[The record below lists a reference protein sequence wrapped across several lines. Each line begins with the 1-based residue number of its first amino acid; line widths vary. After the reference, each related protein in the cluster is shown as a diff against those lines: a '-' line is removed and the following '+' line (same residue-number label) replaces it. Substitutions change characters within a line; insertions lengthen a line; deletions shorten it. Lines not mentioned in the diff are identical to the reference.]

1 MTAPAILYVH
11 DLRGSGVVT
20 NAIALARRLGAER
33 ETLLVAG
40 YDKGLNRT
48 VDVSPARLVVLSG
61 AEEPERPRLAAGL
74 KLRRLVRDRK
84 ASLVMSL
91 GNYGHKSVFVAT
103 SGHKVN
109 AVYRISNE
117 IGRPVKGLRNLK
129 RRSWHR
135 LFLLSAK
142 RIVLVGRA
150 LAEQPLFARAIA
162 SGRAAYIP
170 NGVDV
175 DRARALAEAPAP
187 HAWFSDAGAPV
198 VLTIGRIHPQKNLEG
213 LIDAA
218 ALAIQQ
224 MPMRL
229 MIVGSGDPQRIARL
243 KARAA
248 ELGMSDAVMF
258 AGETD
263 NVFAWLKHARPF
275 VLPSHWEG
283 SSTALLEALA
293 LRVPVVAARQA
304 GDARFVLGDGKYG
317 VIVDADEPASIAA
330 GMVTQLGPDAILPG
344 DRVEAYRL
352 SATHQLYLDLLRGL

>member
-1 MTAPAILYVH
+1 
-11 DLRGSGVVT
+11 
-20 NAIALARRLGAER
+20 
-33 ETLLVAG
+33 
-40 YDKGLNRT
+40 
-48 VDVSPARLVVLSG
+48 
-61 AEEPERPRLAAGL
+61 
-74 KLRRLVRDRK
+74 
-84 ASLVMSL
+84 
-91 GNYGHKSVFVAT
+91 
-103 SGHKVN
+103 
-109 AVYRISNE
+109 
-117 IGRPVKGLRNLK
+117 
-129 RRSWHR
+129 
-135 LFLLSAK
+135 
-142 RIVLVGRA
+142 
-150 LAEQPLFARAIA
+150 
-162 SGRAAYIP
+162 
-170 NGVDV
+170 
-175 DRARALAEAPAP
+175 
-187 HAWFSDAGAPV
+187 